1 VALIDVDPEYF
12 ENQQQ
17 YLTQAKRILDKH
29 KLDWPN
35 VLAPNGFN
43 DVVRTFNVSGYG
55 NIVVD
60 ASGIVRGI
68 NVHGNEL
75 ERLVE
80 AILGG
85 KKG

>member
-1 VALIDVDPEYF
+1 MALIDVDPEYF
-12 ENQQQ
+12 ESQQR
-17 YLTQAKRILDKH
+17 YLAQAKKILDKH

-35 VLAPNGFN
+35 ALAAHAFN
-43 DVVRTFNVSGYG
+43 DMVRTFNISGYG
-55 NIVVD
+55 NVVVD
-60 ASGIVRGI
+60 ANGIVRGI

-85 KKG
+85 KKQ